1 MSEFVPENPDFE
13 NRIRAAFAAQGF
25 MHLIGAVLG
34 DVRPGFV
41 EIRVPFR
48 DDLCQHDGVYHGG
61 LIGTLCDNSAA
72 AAAGTLA
79 ATGFMVLT
87 VEYKINFLNPG
98 IGEALTARGRVLK
111 SGRSLKVCRAD
122 AYCLADGAE
131 THCASALVTV
141 MTMARPA
148 EG

>member
-1 MSEFVPENPDFE
+1 MTEFTPEDPDFE
-13 NRIRAAFAAQGF
+13 GRVRAAFAAQGF
-25 MHLIGAVLG
+25 MDLIGAELG
-34 DVRPGFV
+34 AVRPGFV
-41 EIRVPFR
+41 EIRVPYR
-48 DDLCQHDGVYHGG
+48 DDLCQHDGVFHGG

-79 ATGFMVLT
+79 PPGHMVLT

-98 IGEALTARGRVLK
+98 GGEALVARGQVLK

-141 MTMARPA
+141 MTMTRPA
-148 EG
+148 GA